1 VFLMSCLAARPYP
14 QGFAGLVIFLLASLA
29 SALSAPITLELSA
42 GSVIKGDLVSWNGQQ
57 AVVKAEFGS
66 MTFKR
71 DQLNLATIQ
80 RLELLSGHP
89 QKLLARISEL
99 QATVESLRKDNAA
112 LRQQLQIAAAAPAAE
127 MSREVT
133 PRANSFTSSVS
144 APTGLSY
151 TISST
156 GKRHNS
162 RCRYYGSGRAC
173 GPTDGVPCKICRG

>member
-1 VFLMSCLAARPYP
+1 MKHSYPKASVGLM
-14 QGFAGLVIFLLASLA
+14 IFLLASLA
-29 SALSAPITLELSA
+29 TALSAPITLELSA

-80 RLELLSGHP
+80 RLELLSGDP

-99 QATVESLRKDNAA
+99 EATVESLRKDNAA
-112 LRQQLQIAAAAPAAE
+112 LRQQLQTAATSQSLPPAAI
-127 MSREVT
+127 SREAP
-133 PRANSFTSSVS
+133 PRATSFTSSAS
-144 APTGLSY
+144 APTNLSY

-162 RCRYYGSGRAC
+162 RCRYYGSGRPC
-173 GPTDGVPCKICRG
+173 GPTDGIACKICGG